1 MLQVNNAN
9 PVEYFRIKL
18 LSISKSNDDGLSWSD
33 HEISQED
40 KDQLWSTNYYFQN
53 NKHYNPHDFTNY
65 IKTIGSQN
73 PNYILN
79 VHFKYIFFSHHMDNE
94 YHNTFR
100 LDKDNLYELI

>member
-1 MLQVNNAN
+1 MLQVNNAK

-18 LSISKSNDDGLSWSD
+18 IHIRKSNDDGLWSD

-40 KDQLWSTNYYFQN
+40 KDQLWSTDYYLQN
-53 NKHYNPHDFTNY
+53 NKHYNPPEFINY

-73 PNYILN
+73 PNYIFN
-79 VHFKYIFFSHHMDNE
+79 IYFKYIFFSHHMDNE
-94 YHNTFR
+94 YQNIFR